1 MRIRGGLDQTTVAR
15 RVGMSR
21 SRYSRIERGEEP
33 LVPALMLARMCG
45 ALGLDLAIRA
55 YLGADPLRDA
65 AQIRIMDLLRRR
77 LGPGW
82 TWHTEVPL
90 PIENDQRAWDAV
102 GTHRQTG
109 LSVWVEVESRLHD
122 SQALLRRIALKR
134 RDGDATRVLLVVPST
149 RNNRDAIRAASASL
163 AEAFPADMRRAM
175 RRLAAGDDPGADAL
189 LIL

>member
-45 ALGLDLAIRA
+45 ALGLDLSIRA
-55 YLGADPLRDA
+55 YVGADPLRDA

-82 TWHTEVPL
+82 IWRTEVPL
-90 PIENDQRAWDAV
+90 TIENDQRAWDAV
-102 GTHRQTG
+102 GTHRRTG
-109 LSVWVEVESRLHD
+109 LSVWVEIESRLRD

-163 AEAFPADMRRAM
+163 AEAYPADMRRAI

-189 LIL
+189 LLL